1 VLVVFDLGLV
11 VLNLRE
17 NVINVIKN
25 VINVIKNVFYWGLGL
40 GEEQWFIYLLS
51 VDLFIE
57 FLSNCM
63 FKE

>member
-17 NVINVIKN
+17 N

-40 GEEQWFIYLLS
+40 GEEQWFIYLLCI
-51 VDLFIE
+51 DLFIE
-57 FLSNCM
+57 FLSDCM